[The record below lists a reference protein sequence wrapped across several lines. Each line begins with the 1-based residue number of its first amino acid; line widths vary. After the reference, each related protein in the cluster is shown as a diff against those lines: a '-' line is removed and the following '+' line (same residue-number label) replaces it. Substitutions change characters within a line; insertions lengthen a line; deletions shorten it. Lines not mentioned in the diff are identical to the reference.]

1 MCCGRQITKKLL
13 DKIRSNYDMV
23 QMFTSMKVSAKS
35 DGHQGLVGRDKNFKS
50 VNNDWLQ
57 LLGNSFLNN
66 CFLFEVLSSFSC
78 ILETDKMK
86 HKEIK

>member
-1 MCCGRQITKKLL
+1 MGGKSQKKLL

-50 VNNDWLQ
+50 VNNDWLPIVVI
-57 LLGNSFLNN
+57 LLNN
-66 CFLFEVLSSFSC
+66 CFLFEVLSSFSY
-78 ILETDKMK
+78 ILKL
-86 HKEIK
+86 IK